1 MDEIK
6 LKRLTLLLL
15 EILILQE
22 TNRISEGFAYLF
34 NEFIYRCYREK
45 NNLLDL
51 IFDIDV
57 LKDFVDKNYEVLSF
71 NQMYQLIRRYNEFD
85 GYLNLLDSVGH
96 EDDLKINDLAL
107 LFIAFEEE
115 MVALYYAD
123 PRTYLPKGFPR
134 ILQ

>member
-45 NNLLDL
+45 NKLLDL

-57 LKDFVDKNYEVLSF
+57 LKDFVDNNYEVLSF

-85 GYLNLLDSVGH
+85 GYLNLLDSIGH

-123 PRTYLPKGFPR
+123 PRAYLPKGFPR